1 VRWRACPAATR
12 PDPAMPRIKRSPAEQ
27 ELARAGGAD
36 FLEAL
41 ARGLRVLEAFGRDR
55 RWLTLS
61 DVARLVDLPRASVRR
76 ILFTLVQLGYAET
89 DGRLFRLTP
98 RILTLAG
105 AYLSSNGVSDI
116 VQPALERLSDE
127 LGEACSAAVLE
138 GADVV
143 MIAHASPNRMLP
155 VSAQVGFR
163 LPALSSSLGRVLLA
177 ALPDGE
183 LDAILSRAKVR
194 KLTPATVTAKAG
206 LRRAIMATRADGFSL
221 VDQEAEPGFRSI
233 SVPLRRRDGRIV
245 AALNV
250 GVHTER
256 VPLEAMRT
264 VFLPRLRA
272 LAEELGPL
280 LI

>member
-1 VRWRACPAATR
+1 
-12 PDPAMPRIKRSPAEQ
+12 MPRIKRSPAEQ
-27 ELARAGGAD
+27 ELADAAGSD

-41 ARGLRVLEAFGRDR
+41 ARGLRIVEAFGRDR

-76 ILFTLVQLGYAET
+76 VLYTLVRLGYAEV
-89 DGRLFRLTP
+89 DDRLFRLTP
-98 RILTLAG
+98 RVLILAG
-105 AYLSSNGVSDI
+105 AYLSSNAISDV
-116 VQPALERLSDE
+116 VQPALERLSAD
-127 LGEACSAAVLE
+127 LGEACSAAVLD
-138 GADVV
+138 GAEVV

-177 ALPDGE
+177 ALGDKE
-183 LDAILSRAKVR
+183 LDALLVR
-194 KLTPATVTAKAG
+194 TKLLKLTSATVTDKAE
-206 LRRAIMATRADGFSL
+206 LRRAIVKARADGFSL
-221 VDQEAEPGFRSI
+221 VDQEVEPGFRSI
-233 SVPLRRRDGRIV
+233 SVPLKRRDGRTV

-256 VPLEAMRT
+256 APLDAMHKL
-264 VFLPRLRA
+264 FLPRLRA
-272 LAEELGPL
+272 LTDDLASQ

>member
-1 VRWRACPAATR
+1 
-12 PDPAMPRIKRSPAEQ
+12 MPRIKRSPAEQ
-27 ELARAGGAD
+27 ELDDAAGAD

-41 ARGLRVLEAFGRDR
+41 ARGLRVVEAFGRER

-61 DVARLVDLPRASVRR
+61 DVARMVDLPRASVRR
-76 ILFTLVQLGYAET
+76 TLVTLVKLGYAEV
-89 DGRLFRLTP
+89 DDRLFRLTP

-105 AYLSSNGVSDI
+105 AYLSSNAISDI

-127 LGEACSAAVLE
+127 LGEACSAAVLD
-138 GADVV
+138 GADIV

-155 VSAQVGFR
+155 VSAQIGFR
-163 LPALSSSLGRVLLA
+163 LPALSTSLGRILLA
-177 ALPDGE
+177 T
-183 LDAILSRAKVR
+183 LDDKQVDAQLACAKLS
-194 KLTPATVTAKAG
+194 KLTPATVTDKAELRREIAKA
-206 LRRAIMATRADGFSL
+206 RTDGFAL
-221 VDQEAEPGFRSI
+221 VDQEAESGFRSI
-233 SVPLRRRDGRIV
+233 SVPLKRRDGRTV

-256 VPLEAMRT
+256 VALDAMRK

-272 LAEELGPL
+272 LADDMAAQ

>member
-1 VRWRACPAATR
+1 
-12 PDPAMPRIKRSPAEQ
+12 MPRIKRSPAEQ
-27 ELARAGGAD
+27 KRAEETGEE

-41 ARGLRVLEAFGRDR
+41 ARGLRVVEAFGRDR

-76 ILFTLVQLGYAET
+76 TLYTLVKLGYAEM
-89 DGRLFRLTP
+89 DDRLFRLTP
-98 RILTLAG
+98 RILALAG
-105 AYLSSNGVSDI
+105 AYLSSNTITDI

-127 LGEACSAAVLE
+127 IGEACSAAVLD

-143 MIAHASPNRMLP
+143 MIAHASPNRMLS
-155 VSAQVGFR
+155 VSAQVGYR

-177 ALPDGE
+177 ALGDKQADE
-183 LDAILSRAKVR
+183 FIAQAKVA
-194 KLTPATVTAKAG
+194 KLTPSTVTNKAE
-206 LRRAIMATRADGFSL
+206 LRAAIVKARMDGFAL
-221 VDQEAEPGFRSI
+221 ADQEAEAGFRSI
-233 SVPLRRRDGRIV
+233 SVPLRRRDGRTI

-250 GVHTER
+250 GVHAQR
-256 VPLEAMRT
+256 VPLDTMRK

-272 LAEELGPL
+272 LADDLASQ

>member
-1 VRWRACPAATR
+1 
-12 PDPAMPRIKRSPAEQ
+12 MPRIRRSQADQ
-27 ELARAGGAD
+27 KLADASGPE

-41 ARGLRVLEAFGRDR
+41 ARGLRVVEAFGRDR

-76 ILFTLVQLGYAET
+76 ILATLVTLGYAEV
-89 DGRLFRLTP
+89 DDRLFRLTP
-98 RILTLAG
+98 RVLALAG
-105 AYLSSNGVSDI
+105 AYLSSNAVSDI

-127 LGEACSAAVLE
+127 IGEACSAAVLDGME
-138 GADVV
+138 VV

-177 ALPDGE
+177 ALPDKQMDSF
-183 LDAILSRAKVR
+183 LARAKPP
-194 KLTPATVTAKAG
+194 KLTAATVTDKAD
-206 LRRAIMATRADGFSL
+206 LRRAIIKVRGDGFSL

-233 SVPLRRRDGRIV
+233 SVPLKRRDGRTI

-256 VPLEAMRT
+256 VALDAMRKT
-264 VFLPRLRA
+264 FLPRLQA
-272 LAEELGPL
+272 LAEALSPQ

>member
-1 VRWRACPAATR
+1 
-12 PDPAMPRIKRSPAEQ
+12 MPRIRRSPAEQ
-27 ELARAGGAD
+27 EFADAAGTE

-41 ARGLRVLEAFGRDR
+41 ARGLKVIEAFGRDR

-76 ILFTLVQLGYAET
+76 TLTTLVKLGYAEV
-89 DGRLFRLTP
+89 DDRLFRLTP

-105 AYLSSNGVSDI
+105 AYLSSNAISDI

-127 LGEACSAAVLE
+127 LGEACSAAVLD
-138 GADVV
+138 GADIV

-163 LPALSSSLGRVLLA
+163 LPALSTSLGRILLA
-177 ALPDGE
+177 ALSDEQVDE
-183 LDAILSRAKVR
+183 LLARAKLA
-194 KLTPATVTAKAG
+194 KLTPVTVTDKDE
-206 LRRAIMATRADGFSL
+206 LRRAIMKARADGFSL
-221 VDQEAEPGFRSI
+221 VDQEAESGFRSI
-233 SVPLRRRDGRIV
+233 SVPLKRRDGRTV

-256 VPLEAMRT
+256 VPLDAT
-264 VFLPRLRA
+264 CNVFLPRLRA
-272 LAEELGPL
+272 VADDLTPQ

>member
-1 VRWRACPAATR
+1 
-12 PDPAMPRIKRSPAEQ
+12 MPRIRRSQAEQ
-27 ELARAGGAD
+27 KFADAAGSD

-41 ARGLRVLEAFGRDR
+41 ARGLRVVEAFGRDR

-76 ILFTLVQLGYAET
+76 TLYTLVKLGYAEV
-89 DGRLFRLTP
+89 DDRLFRLTP

-105 AYLSSNGVSDI
+105 AYLSSNAISDI
-116 VQPALERLSDE
+116 VQPALERLSDD
-127 LGEACSAAVLE
+127 LGEACSAAVLD
-138 GADVV
+138 GAEVV

-155 VSAQVGFR
+155 VSTQIGFR
-163 LPALSSSLGRVLLA
+163 LPALSSSLGRILLAVLSDKQVDVLLA
-177 ALPDGE
+177 
-183 LDAILSRAKVR
+183 RAKAP
-194 KLTPATVTAKAG
+194 KLTPSTLTDKAE
-206 LRRAIMATRADGFSL
+206 LRRAIMKARADGFSL
-221 VDQEAEPGFRSI
+221 VDQEAESGFRSI
-233 SVPLRRRDGRIV
+233 SVPLKRRDGRTV

-256 VPLEAMRT
+256 VPLDTMHK

-272 LAEELGPL
+272 LADELAPQ

>member
-1 VRWRACPAATR
+1 
-12 PDPAMPRIKRSPAEQ
+12 MPRIRRSQAEQ
-27 ELARAGGAD
+27 ELDAAAGSD

-41 ARGLRVLEAFGRDR
+41 ARGLRVVEAFGRDR

-76 ILFTLVQLGYAET
+76 TLHTLVKLGYAEV
-89 DGRLFRLTP
+89 DDRLFRLTP

-105 AYLSSNGVSDI
+105 AYLSSNAISDI

-127 LGEACSAAVLE
+127 LGEACSAAVLD

-155 VSAQVGFR
+155 VSTQIGFR
-163 LPALSSSLGRVLLA
+163 LPALSSSLGRILLA
-177 ALPDGE
+177 ALSDKQVDV
-183 LDAILSRAKVR
+183 LLAHAKAP
-194 KLTPATVTAKAG
+194 KLTPSTVTDKAE
-206 LRRAIMATRADGFSL
+206 LRRAIVKARANGFSL
-221 VDQEAEPGFRSI
+221 VDQEAESGFRSI
-233 SVPLRRRDGRIV
+233 SVPLKRRDGRTV

-256 VPLEAMRT
+256 IPLDAMRK

-272 LAEELGPL
+272 LADELAPQ